1 VSFGHSAFSETPFS
15 TLPSASSISVT
26 PTVPTLTIAT
36 ANAGSSSGAGTGGLN
51 NGLVYFWKL
60 DETVT
65 DADRVAVVGGSSA
78 TLTAEAYGETGGET
92 SGVLDTVDSHL
103 SGQKAAH
110 ATNNDSHTV
119 RLITATDG
127 LSLTS
132 LPVTVAGW
140 IKSDADPGTGYW
152 ISLSHDGSTTLAN
165 PSIRAG
171 WNTSTGVEGL
181 EAIVVHTSHSSSEQ
195 RVIPSGTQPSDDA
208 WQLVAFKL
216 SESAISISVNGSDW
230 DDQAT
235 ISGTGSNMNLTY
247 AMVCSSGSSAGDATG
262 QKAVSMIG
270 VWDLALT
277 ADNLTEL
284 YNSGSGM
291 TWPFPDTGIRPQCPE
306 ITLSTSG
313 LPMTATPEQAT
324 LTVAAATLIPEVRPA
339 TMTIAAAGPASE
351 STPQQATITA
361 TAATLPTIPQVP
373 ALTIAAKGFSFDVAA
388 SGVTIT
394 AKAHNALAGV
404 PFTALSLGTE
414 AVAINDVAL
423 GSEGIT

>member
-1 VSFGHSAFSETPFS
+1 VTFGHSAFSETPLS
-15 TLPSASSISVT
+15 TLPSTAAAPISAT
-26 PTVPTLTIAT
+26 PTVPALTIVT

-65 DADRVAVVGGSSA
+65 DADRVAAVGGSTA
-78 TLTAEAYGETGGET
+78 TLTSEAYGETGGET
-92 SGVLDTVDSHL
+92 AGVGDTIDSHL

-119 RLITATDG
+119 RLVTATDG
-127 LSLTS
+127 LSITS

-140 IKSDADPGTGYW
+140 IKSDADPASGNW
-152 ISLSHDGSTTLAN
+152 ITLGHDGSTTLAN
-165 PSIRAG
+165 PSLHCN
-171 WNTSTGVEGL
+171 WNNNTGVEKL
-181 EAIVVHTSHSSSEQ
+181 EATVF
-195 RVIPSGTQPSDDA
+195 SGTSQTVRSTLTPQPDDDV

-235 ISGTGSNMNLTY
+235 TSGTGSNMNLTY
-247 AMVCSSGSSAGDATG
+247 AIVCGSGSSAGDATG
-262 QKAVSMIG
+262 QKAVSMVG

-291 TWPFPDTGIRPQCPE
+291 TWPFPDTGIRPECPE

-324 LTVAAATLIPEVRPA
+324 LTVTAATLIPEVRQA
-339 TMTIAAAGPASE
+339 TLTIAAAGPASE

-361 TAATLPTIPQVP
+361 TAATLPTIPLVP
-373 ALTIAAKGFSFDVAA
+373 ALTIAAKGFSFDVPAT
-388 SGVTIT
+388 GVTIT